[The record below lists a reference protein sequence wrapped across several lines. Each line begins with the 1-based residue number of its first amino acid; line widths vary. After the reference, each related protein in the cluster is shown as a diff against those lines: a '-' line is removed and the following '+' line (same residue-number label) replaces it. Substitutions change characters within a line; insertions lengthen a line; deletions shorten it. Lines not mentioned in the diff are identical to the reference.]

1 MTKIELLAPARDLQ
15 VGKAA
20 IDSGADAVYIG
31 APMFGARQ
39 AAGNTL
45 EDIAALCQY
54 AHLFDV
60 RVWVTLNTIL
70 TDEELPQAEKLA
82 WQLYEAGVDGLI
94 IQDMGLLTMNLPPLR
109 LHAST
114 QCNNRTPEKVHWLQ
128 EIGFQRVVLARELS
142 LQEIRTIRNQ
152 TTIELEGF
160 IHGALCVSYSG
171 QCYFS
176 EAVCG
181 RSANRGACAQMC
193 RQKYDVL
200 DKDGN
205 LLLQDKYILSLHDMD
220 RSHSVRDL
228 LDAGITSLKIEGRL
242 KDETYVRNV
251 VGYYRQLLDRLF
263 AEPNSPYCRASKGIV
278 SLPFT
283 PNPQKTFHRG
293 GIDYFLH
300 ARTPNM
306 VNLLSPKSTG
316 EYIGKVLQGGKQTK
330 CITVETSFMASPKGE
345 CRTANTE
352 CRLTN
357 GDGLCYADKGFLI
370 NKVEGKRI
378 YPNQPLDIE
387 ADTPLYRNYDK
398 EFMQKLE
405 RTTSARK
412 LPVPIRFSETPDGFS
427 LQIGEAIQH
436 FTYEKQPA
444 KNAARAEQTIR
455 EQLTKLGDTPFVAE
469 SVTIDC
475 SQPYFLPISTLND
488 WRRQAVENLLTKSTS
503 RDEAVPRLK
512 VARLKSTIQPHTY
525 PTTEPTDYRLN
536 IYNQRAQ
543 DFYTQCGV
551 NQPTPAFETTHLP
564 TAALMT
570 CRYCLLHELGQCRKQ
585 VETSF
590 MASPKTEKRTANG
603 ASEPAFIRTSN
614 KTFRLHFDCKHCEM
628 QIFSM

>member
-45 EDIAALCQY
+45 EDIASLCQY

-70 TDEELPQAEKLA
+70 TDDELPQAEKLA

-114 QCNNRTPEKVHWLQ
+114 QCNNRTPEKVRWLQ

-142 LQEIRTIRNQ
+142 LEEIRTIRHQ

-176 EAVCG
+176 EAMCG

-205 LLLQDKYILSLHDMD
+205 LLLQDRYILSLHDMD
-220 RSHSVRDL
+220 RSHSIRDL
-228 LDAGITSLKIEGRL
+228 LNAGITSLKIEGRL

-263 AEPNSPYCRASKGIV
+263 AEPHSPYCRASKGIV

-283 PNPQKTFHRG
+283 PNPTKTFHRG

-300 ARTPNM
+300 TRTPNM

-330 CITVETSFMASPKGE
+330 CITVETSFMASPNGE
-345 CRTANTE
+345 CRTANAE

-357 GDGLCYADKGFLI
+357 GDGLCYGDKGFLI
-370 NKVEGKRI
+370 NKVDGNCI
-378 YPNQPLDIE
+378 YPNQPIDIE
-387 ADTPLYRNYDK
+387 AGTPLYRNYDK
-398 EFMQKLE
+398 EFMQQLE
-405 RTTSARK
+405 RTATTSPRK
-412 LPVPIRFSETPDGFS
+412 LPVTIRFSETPDGFS
-427 LQIGEAIQH
+427 LQFSEGNYPLSIINYQ
-436 FTYEKQPA
+436 FDKQPA

-469 SVTIDC
+469 SVTIDW
-475 SQPYFLPISTLND
+475 SQAYFLPISVLNE
-488 WRRQAVENLLTKSTS
+488 WRRQAVEAVLKRDAIYGVSTRVSNQETRLKGVSTS
-503 RDEAVPRLK
+503 
-512 VARLKSTIQPHTY
+512 HY
-525 PTTEPTDYRLN
+525 PATEPTDYRLN
-536 IYNQRAQ
+536 IYNQCARE
-543 DFYTQCGV
+543 FYAQCGV
-551 NQPTPAFETTHLP
+551 TEAAQAFEVTHES

-570 CRYCLLHELGQCRKQ
+570 CRYCLLHELGMCRKMRHEPLAVSQ
-585 VETSF
+585 
-590 MASPKTEKRTANG
+590 
-603 ASEPAFIRTSN
+603 EPAFIRTSG

-628 QIFSM
+628 QIFSV